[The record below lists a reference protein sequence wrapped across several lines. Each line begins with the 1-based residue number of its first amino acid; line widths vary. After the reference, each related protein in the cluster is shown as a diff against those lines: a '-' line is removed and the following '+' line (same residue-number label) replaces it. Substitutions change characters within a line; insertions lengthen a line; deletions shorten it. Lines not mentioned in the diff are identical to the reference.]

1 MTKTKDEVLQEIF
14 DNDYMGIL
22 DGNFETK
29 EMPYDFWNHGIN
41 PILGYRWTQP
51 SMTPQE
57 SKRNKFEYPEVDD
70 YNPNTEDFG

>member
-14 DNDYMGIL
+14 DNDPMGIL

-41 PILGYRWTQP
+41 PILGYKYEPLSTH
-51 SMTPQE
+51 TPFR
-57 SKRNKFEYPEVDD
+57 SKIEYPEYDD
-70 YNPNTEDFG
+70 YNPNTENFG